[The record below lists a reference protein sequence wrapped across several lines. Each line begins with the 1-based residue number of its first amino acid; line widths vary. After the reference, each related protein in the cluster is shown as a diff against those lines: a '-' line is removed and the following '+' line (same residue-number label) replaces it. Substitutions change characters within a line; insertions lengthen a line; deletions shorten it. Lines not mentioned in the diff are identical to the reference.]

1 MRKGLILMCL
11 TMVLL
16 PLGIALPAEVP
27 ATSGAPE
34 NVYRG
39 ELVTYPGPWAFE
51 IPQSGIILVRDDEL
65 ETLASDPDKAL
76 NISTDRQPQNQ
87 SLRQICERAQARGE
101 RTLTIAFDHFFA
113 QYRPGQDTPRR
124 LMPDTDEYIQKM
136 AAISR
141 FASGYGLGLAVEPA
155 HTSRTG
161 QGLYRSYRRIGNLDA
176 LPRGLARSQNRRLQR
191 AALAAPAMG
200 E

>member
-39 ELVTYPGPWAFE
+39 ELVTYPGPWAFQ

-65 ETLASDPDKAL
+65 VTLASDPDK
-76 NISTDRQPQNQ
+76 P
-87 SLRQICERAQARGE
+87 
-101 RTLTIAFDHFFA
+101 
-113 QYRPGQDTPRR
+113 
-124 LMPDTDEYIQKM
+124 
-136 AAISR
+136 
-141 FASGYGLGLAVEPA
+141 
-155 HTSRTG
+155 
-161 QGLYRSYRRIGNLDA
+161 
-176 LPRGLARSQNRRLQR
+176 
-191 AALAAPAMG
+191 
-200 E
+200 